1 MAKAKQPVNE
11 ETNFKLIAFTCDGI
25 RKLKAVEMQ
34 FDKTQGLIPIVGK
47 NRAGKTTI
55 IDSIEILIRGNKY
68 LEKDIISHGKDKAKI
83 VGTIS
88 NGERTYEITRS
99 ITRKSSSLKIKDVT
113 LGLDKTDNPQE
124 FLDGFLNA
132 ITANPRPFLEKK
144 PEDKLKFLMQLLGI
158 DFTDLDNQIKELY
171 DSRTL
176 VGKERDKVDIAPVEE
191 AKRISVDALLD
202 KQKEIERYNSQL
214 AQVHKA
220 NLDVE
225 AEKEKQINDYKRRIA
240 ADNDEVT
247 TIDADIHQIDLDIKR
262 LQERKRQKLDRKET
276 LGKDITELT
285 NRLAK
290 APKPQT
296 VADPEYKSDADIVKQ
311 ISEASKL
318 NAKAIQ
324 YENYLERVKERQAK
338 EKEYSGLTEQIEALR
353 KQKIEILTKADTKVP
368 GLKITEEGVYYND
381 IFCENWSD
389 AESIKIS
396 AQLCIAQLP
405 KLRAV
410 FIDRFESFD
419 QDMQQE
425 LMKWAEE
432 NSIQAFV
439 FKVAEEIPDTLE
451 TGVYYLEEGQIKTA
465 EGAE

>member
-1 MAKAKQPVNE
+1 MAKAKQQANE
-11 ETNFKLIAFTCDGI
+11 ETNFKLIAFQVDGI

-144 PEDKLKFLMQLLGI
+144 PEEKLKFLMQLLGI

-176 VGKERDKVDIAPVEE
+176 VGKEKDKVDIAPVEE

-202 KQKEIERYNSQL
+202 KQKEVEKYNSNL
-214 AQVHKA
+214 AQVHKGL
-220 NLDVE
+220 LDVE
-225 AEKEKQINDYKRRIA
+225 LEKEKRTNDYKRIMT
-240 ADNDEVT
+240 ADAEELE
-247 TIDADIHQIDLDIKR
+247 TIDADVRQINLDIKR
-262 LQERKRQKLDRKET
+262 LETRKKLKLERKEEVEEHLSNATKKYVD
-276 LGKDITELT
+276 
-285 NRLAK
+285 
-290 APKPQT
+290 APKPLE
-296 VADPEYKSDADIVKQ
+296 VSDPQYKSDADIVKQ

-324 YENYLERVKERQAK
+324 YENYLQRVRERQSK

-353 KQKIEILTKADTKVP
+353 KQKIDILTEADTGVK
-368 GLKITEEGVYYND
+368 GLKVTEEGVFYND

-396 AQLCIAQLP
+396 AQLCIAQMP

-419 QDMQQE
+419 ADMKAE

-432 NSIQAFV
+432 NDIQAFV
-439 FKVAEEIPDTLE
+439 FKVAEEIPEDMEAGTFYIE
-451 TGVYYLEEGQIKTA
+451 DGNVTTKEA
-465 EGAE
+465 E

>member
-1 MAKAKQPVNE
+1 MAKAKQQANE
-11 ETNFKLIAFTCDGI
+11 ETNFKLIAFQVDGI

-113 LGLDKTDNPQE
+113 LGLEKTDDPQK

-132 ITANPRPFLEKK
+132 ISANPRAFLDKK
-144 PEDKLKFLMQLLGI
+144 PEEKLNFLMKLLGI

-171 DSRTL
+171 DSRTI
-176 VGKERDKVDIAPVEE
+176 VGKERDKVDIAPVE
-191 AKRISVDALLD
+191 AVKRVNVDDLLN
-202 KQKEIERYNSQL
+202 KQKEIEQYNSNL
-214 AQVHKA
+214 TKVHKGL
-220 NLDVE
+220 LDVE
-225 AEKEKQINDYKRRIA
+225 AQKEKQINDYRRSIDTFTEQVTDI
-240 ADNDEVT
+240 DN
-247 TIDADIHQIDLDIKR
+247 DIHQIDLDIKR
-262 LQERKRQKLDRKET
+262 LQERKRNKLDLKET
-276 LGKDITELT
+276 LTKDIADTKDKLS
-285 NRLAK
+285 K
-290 APKPQT
+290 APKPQP
-296 VADPEYKSDADIVKQ
+296 VPEPEYKSDAEIVKQ

-324 YENYLERVKERQAK
+324 YENYLERVRQKQAK
-338 EKEYSGLTEQIEALR
+338 EGEYSNLTEQIEALR
-353 KQKIEILTKADTKVP
+353 KHKIEILTEADTGVE
-368 GLKITEEGVYYND
+368 GLKITEEGVFYND

-396 AQLCIAQLP
+396 AQLCMAQLP

-432 NSIQAFV
+432 NNIQAFV
-439 FKVAEEIPDTLE
+439 FKVAEEIPDNME
-451 TGVYYLEEGQIKTA
+451 PGVFYLEEGQIKTA
-465 EGAE
+465 EAE

>member
-1 MAKAKQPVNE
+1 MNE
-11 ETNFKLIAFTCDGI
+11 ETNFKLLAFSVSGI
-25 RKLKAVEMQ
+25 RRLTAVEMK

-68 LEKDIISHGKDKAKI
+68 LEKDIIQHGKDKAKI

-113 LGLDKTDNPQE
+113 VGLDKTDDPQK

-132 ITANPRPFLEKK
+132 ISANPRMFLDKK
-144 PEDKLKFLMQLLGI
+144 PEEKLTFLMKLLGI

-171 DSRTL
+171 DSRTI
-176 VGKERDKVDIAPVEE
+176 VGKERDKVDIAPVE
-191 AKRISVDALLD
+191 AVKRVNVDDLLD
-202 KQKEIERYNSQL
+202 EQKEIEGYNSNL
-214 AQVHKA
+214 TKVH
-220 NLDVE
+220 NGLLDVE
-225 AEKEKQINDYKRRIA
+225 LEKGKRIEEYKA
-240 ADNDEVT
+240 MVASDNEEIT
-247 TIDADIHQIDLDIKR
+247 NIDADIHQLDLDIKR
-262 LQERKRQKLDRKET
+262 LQERKRQKLERKDI

-285 NRLAK
+285 GRLAK
-290 APKPQT
+290 APKPIIPP
-296 VADPEYKSDADIVKQ
+296 DPQYKSDAEIRNK
-311 ISEASKL
+311 ISEASKI

-324 YENYLERVKERQAK
+324 YENYLERVRQKQIKE
-338 EKEYSGLTEQIEALR
+338 EEYSNLTEQIESLR
-353 KQKIEILTKADTKVP
+353 KHKIEILTQADTGVD
-368 GLKITEEGVYYND
+368 GLKITEEGVFYNG